1 MSKFFSLTRTL
12 PASLMA
18 LFALAAA
25 AGSVHAAPQAETYV
39 GANIGLYDKYDIK
52 CNSGQKCDQ
61 TASLGGKIYGGINY
75 ENFGVEV
82 LAFGVGKGE
91 GQLRQAGKDA
101 QGTVKIGG
109 LGVVGTLPLNFGDF
123 TLKGKLG
130 GAYTRGVANYT
141 GGGSESKNSFGLL
154 AGAGLSYAV
163 SKTMSVNADYDYLSA
178 KYNKAGDKANVNMF
192 SVGLSYKF

>member
-1 MSKFFSLTRTL
+1 MSKFFRLTRSL
-12 PASLMA
+12 PATLVA
-18 LFALAAA
+18 LFALAA
-25 AGSVHAAPQAETYV
+25 GSAHAAPQAETYV

-52 CNSGQKCDQ
+52 CTSGQKCDQ
-61 TASLGGKIYGGINY
+61 TASLGGKVYGGINY

-91 GQLRQAGKDA
+91 GQLRRAGQDA
-101 QGTVKIGG
+101 QGNVKIGG
-109 LGVVGTLPLNFGDF
+109 LGVVGTLPLRLGDF

-141 GGGSESKNSFGLL
+141 AGGSESKNSFGLL
-154 AGAGLSYAV
+154 AGAGLSYAI
-163 SKTMSVNADYDYLSA
+163 SKTMSVNADYDHLSA
-178 KYNKAGDKANVNMF
+178 KYNKAGDKTNVNMF